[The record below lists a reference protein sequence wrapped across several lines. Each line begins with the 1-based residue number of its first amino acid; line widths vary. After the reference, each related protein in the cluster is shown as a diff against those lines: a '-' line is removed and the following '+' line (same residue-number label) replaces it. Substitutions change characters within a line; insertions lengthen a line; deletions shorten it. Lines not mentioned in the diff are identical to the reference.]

1 MFACKA
7 GSPGSTSSTSQESMK
22 VPVPSYVHLGRIP
35 LRGDQMGTRESC
47 SWLALFPGAHLSAL
61 TALALRKGFYIQV
74 I

>member
-1 MFACKA
+1 
-7 GSPGSTSSTSQESMK
+7 MK

-47 SWLALFPGAHLSAL
+47 SWLAVFPGAHLSAL